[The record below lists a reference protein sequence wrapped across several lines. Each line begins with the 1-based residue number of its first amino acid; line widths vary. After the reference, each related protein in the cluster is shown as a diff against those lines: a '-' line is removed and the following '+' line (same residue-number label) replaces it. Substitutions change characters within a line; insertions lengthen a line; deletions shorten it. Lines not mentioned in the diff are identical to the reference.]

1 VSSHTHQFQVLY
13 RGLGDELSIPKWLAQ
28 AVLPMSSV
36 LGADEAYAGARLC
49 CLEMIKGG
57 TTTFTDSHYI
67 HVDKAAI
74 DAVCR
79 ATDESGLRGVIA
91 RATQDQGE
99 VPESLKE
106 TVAVA
111 LAETERLMSEWGDR
125 SARVFV
131 VPEPLFTP
139 LTSPELIT
147 GLKDLAD
154 RHKTNFHMHAGET
167 REEAEFIRRETGKSI
182 FEYLSSLGAL
192 GPRSLFYHAVWA
204 TPSDIALLGES
215 GASIAHNPVSN
226 MYLADGVAPIVAMRA
241 AGVNVGLGVDG
252 AASNCGQD
260 MFESMK
266 MAALL
271 QKVVTLDAAAV
282 TGEDA
287 IEMATINSAR
297 ALGLDEEIGSL
308 EVGKKA
314 DLIMLRAD
322 RHAHLTPNI
331 KPVSTSVYNAGA
343 QDVDT
348 VVVDGR
354 VLMEN
359 RELAGLDEAEI
370 MARAREVAQRMVR
383 DAELMHRLEGDRFA
397 YVGEHFH

>member
-1 VSSHTHQFQVLY
+1 
-13 RGLGDELSIPKWLAQ
+13 
-28 AVLPMSSV
+28 
-36 LGADEAYAGARLC
+36 
-49 CLEMIKGG
+49 
-57 TTTFTDSHYI
+57 
-67 HVDKAAI
+67 
-74 DAVCR
+74 
-79 ATDESGLRGVIA
+79 
-91 RATQDQGE
+91 
-99 VPESLKE
+99 
-106 TVAVA
+106 
-111 LAETERLMSEWGDR
+111 
-125 SARVFV
+125 
-131 VPEPLFTP
+131 
-139 LTSPELIT
+139 
-147 GLKDLAD
+147 
-154 RHKTNFHMHAGET
+154 
-167 REEAEFIRRETGKSI
+167 
-182 FEYLSSLGAL
+182 
-192 GPRSLFYHAVWA
+192 
-204 TPSDIALLGES
+204 
-215 GASIAHNPVSN
+215 
-226 MYLADGVAPIVAMRA
+226 
-241 AGVNVGLGVDG
+241 VNVGLGVDG

-297 ALGLDEEIGSL
+297 ALGLAEEIGSL

-348 VVVDGR
+348 VIVDGA

-359 RELAGLDEAEI
+359 RELTGIDEAEI

-383 DAELMHRLEGDRFA
+383 DAELMHRLEGDRFV